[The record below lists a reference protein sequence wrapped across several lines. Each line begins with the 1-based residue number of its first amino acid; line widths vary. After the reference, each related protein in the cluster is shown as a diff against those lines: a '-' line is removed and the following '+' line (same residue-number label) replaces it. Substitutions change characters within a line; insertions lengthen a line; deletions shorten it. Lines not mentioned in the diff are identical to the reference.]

1 MSEEFLYTDEKGV
14 SWDTYKDY
22 VFMGLLGFCGCYDGE
37 LFEDIFKVLLAYD
50 TEKFVYYDALLP
62 KNSRKYVELIIH

>member
-37 LFEDIFKVLLAYD
+37 FFLYF
-50 TEKFVYYDALLP
+50 
-62 KNSRKYVELIIH
+62 